1 MVLDPLDTGVAHRE
15 ADRRGGSRPSAQ
27 PLSEVTEHK
36 TSRYL
41 LDAQFQ
47 KEPSGQGLVGSDVP
61 DARHCARTLPT
72 R

>member
-15 ADRRGGSRPSAQ
+15 ADRRGGSRPSAPPQ
-27 PLSEVTEHK
+27 SEVTEHK